1 MPADTTDIRYVRTE
15 NLWHLVT
22 DYFYFTGSKAG
33 EMVAKVC
40 LNSRS
45 TAHFLTYAD
54 EPDCARTVLR
64 AQASLDGIKLGI
76 ETFVVDEAEKEA
88 LCAVLTAIADVLE
101 GESATYESSRSYP
114 AAIEAIQNITPKD
127 PPVHWGASSET
138 FFWTL
143 NEWID
148 EVPIIVEQKNGRWV
162 WSLSRDR
169 GQGIEATRDAAMRA
183 GEAALGWS
191 EKPVKA

>member
-1 MPADTTDIRYVRTE
+1 MSADTTDIRYVRTE

-33 EMVAKVC
+33 EMISKVC
-40 LNSRS
+40 LQGRS

-54 EPDCARTVLR
+54 APDCARAILT
-64 AQASLDGIKLGI
+64 AKSSIDGIKLAI
-76 ETFVVDEAEKEA
+76 DTFVEDEAEKEA
-88 LCAVLTAIADVLE
+88 LCAVLTAIADLLE
-101 GESATYESSRSYP
+101 GDTIYANRSYP
-114 AAIEAIQNITPKD
+114 AAVEAIQNITPKD
-127 PPVHWGASSET
+127 PPVHWEASSKT
-138 FFWTL
+138 FFWAI

-148 EVPIIVEQKNGRWV
+148 EVPIIVEQKNDRWV

-169 GQGIEATRDAAMRA
+169 GQGIETTRDAAMRA

-191 EKPVKA
+191 EKPVKV